1 MTAADLFDRFGPIP
15 LRRIHLTDPPGT
27 ATEEDI
33 IALDDHGDRLC
44 ELVNGILVEK
54 TMGLY
59 ESYLAGVILTLFNDF
74 LRINNIG
81 VVFPPDG
88 MMRLAP
94 GLVRIPDVSFISWD
108 RLPGRE
114 VPRDAISSVVPDLA
128 LEVISRSNTGKEMDT
143 KLSEY
148 FTAGVKL
155 VWYVYPEKREI
166 HVFASPNECRILTV
180 SDKIDGGNILPGFT
194 ADVKAIFAK

>member
-1 MTAADLFDRFGPIP
+1 
-15 LRRIHLTDPPGT
+15 
-27 ATEEDI
+27 
-33 IALDDHGDRLC
+33 
-44 ELVNGILVEK
+44 
-54 TMGLY
+54 
-59 ESYLAGVILTLFNDF
+59 
-74 LRINNIG
+74 
-81 VVFPPDG
+81 
-88 MMRLAP
+88 
-94 GLVRIPDVSFISWD
+94 
-108 RLPGRE
+108 
-114 VPRDAISSVVPDLA
+114 VVPDLA